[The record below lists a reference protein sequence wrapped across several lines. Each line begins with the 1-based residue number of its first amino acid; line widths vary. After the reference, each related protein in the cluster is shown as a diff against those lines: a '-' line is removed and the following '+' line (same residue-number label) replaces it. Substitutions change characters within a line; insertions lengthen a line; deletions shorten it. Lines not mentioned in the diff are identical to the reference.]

1 MEARNPSS
9 YRWVVLLIAILIQ
22 VGVSTLQQAPAALG
36 PVLSRDLDLSRAQV
50 GFLSAAIWGGMLF
63 TMLPMGVLID
73 RRGER
78 RIILAGV
85 TVMALLVLL
94 ASQLGAFVW
103 LLVLF
108 LLASLGASSSA
119 PGGSKAIATWFPRS
133 QRGGAMGA
141 RQTGT
146 TLGGL
151 VAALLLPPIAVSF
164 GWSEGLQLA
173 AGFTLLTVLC
183 FAFFYRELPVER
195 AESASGAAGSPG
207 VPISATFK
215 SPSFL
220 AVTGY
225 GFVFMG
231 AQGSATSYLALSLN
245 EEVGLSVVAAGALL
259 AVFQVG
265 GIAGRIGWGIFSD
278 RTGRRTPVMLLVGL
292 IAIGSCII
300 MAFIGRET
308 FLPLIVVLAFI
319 LGCSA
324 MGWNGL
330 YMTLVAELVPL
341 RAAATALGASL
352 TVAFVG
358 MLLTPVFGL
367 VADLTGSYR
376 ASWLLLAGWI
386 AAGTALGLLIKDP

>member
-1 MEARNPSS
+1 
-9 YRWVVLLIAILIQ
+9 
-22 VGVSTLQQAPAALG
+22 
-36 PVLSRDLDLSRAQV
+36 
-50 GFLSAAIWGGMLF
+50 
-63 TMLPMGVLID
+63 
-73 RRGER
+73 
-78 RIILAGV
+78 
-85 TVMALLVLL
+85 
-94 ASQLGAFVW
+94 
-103 LLVLF
+103 
-108 LLASLGASSSA
+108 
-119 PGGSKAIATWFPRS
+119 
-133 QRGGAMGA
+133 MGA

-151 VAALLLPPIAVSF
+151 VAALLLPPIAVSV
-164 GWSEGLQLA
+164 GWSEGLQIA

-183 FAFFYRELPVER
+183 FAFFYREPPIET
-195 AESASGAAGSPG
+195 AESASGAAESPS

-265 GIAGRIGWGIFSD
+265 GIAGRIGWGVFSD

-292 IAIGSCII
+292 IAIGSCIV
-300 MAFIGRET
+300 MAFVGQET
-308 FLPLIVVLAFI
+308 FLPLIIVLAFI

-358 MLLTPVFGL
+358 MLLTPAFGL
-367 VADLTGSYR
+367 VADLTGSYG

-386 AAGTALGLLIKDP
+386 AVGTALGLLIKDP